1 VGTKV
6 FCDVTNLEY
15 ALKVQ
20 KLGADGVIAVNNRA
34 GGHCGP
40 ISPEELIPHL
50 VKNLSIPVISAGG
63 IASKKD
69 IDHVLSLGAAGVSVG
84 TIFLA
89 SSEAPLSEDYRKALV
104 DYGEKDIVLTTKMS
118 GSHLTVINTPY
129 VQSIGTKATFLERL
143 ANKNKWLKKYIKMI
157 IFIKG
162 MRTIEK
168 SAFKAT
174 YKTVWCA
181 GPAIEHIHSIR
192 PLRQIMKDLTE

>member
-1 VGTKV
+1 
-6 FCDVTNLEY
+6 
-15 ALKVQ
+15 
-20 KLGADGVIAVNNRA
+20 
-34 GGHCGP
+34 
-40 ISPEELIPHL
+40 
-50 VKNLSIPVISAGG
+50 
-63 IASKKD
+63 
-69 IDHVLSLGAAGVSVG
+69 
-84 TIFLA
+84 
-89 SSEAPLSEDYRKALV
+89 V

-192 PLRQIMKDLTE
+192 PLREIMKDLTE